1 MALGR
6 LFGGGGSGGSSSAA
20 GGTRGGS
27 NEPQWRVTPAGP
39 GVDEKADTQ
48 TVRRIV
54 DQIASLPPER
64 ARFLAAFAYILTR
77 AAAADLDI
85 SDVEERAIEQIVVEH
100 GGLTEPQAVLVAQ
113 VARNQEVLFGATE
126 DFLVTRQ
133 FRQIATPEQRLELL
147 RCCYLVG
154 AADDTITND
163 ESDTL
168 QEIAKELDVE
178 PADVK
183 AIRHEFEP
191 KLAAIQA
198 LMRMRRGTEG

>member
-1 MALGR
+1 MSLGR
-6 LFGGGGSGGSSSAA
+6 LFGGGGGGGGAGSGG
-20 GGTRGGS
+20 GGS
-27 NEPQWRVTPAGP
+27 RGPEWRVTPGGP
-39 GVDEKADTQ
+39 GVDEHADTE

-54 DQIASLPPER
+54 DELASLPPER
-64 ARFLAAFAYILTR
+64 ARYLAAFAYILTR
-77 AAAADLDI
+77 AAAADLEI
-85 SDVEERAIEQIVVEH
+85 SDAEEQAIEGIVREH

-133 FRQIATPEQRLELL
+133 FRLISTPEQRLELL

-168 QEIAKELDVE
+168 QEIAKELDVD
-178 PADVK
+178 AAAVK
-183 AIRHEFEP
+183 TIRHEFEP

-198 LMRMRRGTEG
+198 LLRMREGGTG

>member
-1 MALGR
+1 MTLGR
-6 LFGGGGSGGSSSAA
+6 LFGGSGG
-20 GGTRGGS
+20 GGRGG
-27 NEPQWRVTPAGP
+27 NREPEWRVTPGGP
-39 GVDEKADTQ
+39 GVDERADTQ

-54 DQIASLPPER
+54 GELESLPPER
-64 ARFLAAFAYILTR
+64 ARYLAAFAYILTR

-100 GGLTEPQAVLVAQ
+100 GGLSEPQAVLVAQ
-113 VARNQEVLFGATE
+113 VARNQEILFGATE

-168 QEIAKELDVE
+168 QEIAKELDVDA
-178 PADVK
+178 ADVK
-183 AIRHEFEP
+183 ALRHEFEP
-191 KLAAIQA
+191 KLAAIQQ
-198 LMRMRRGTEG
+198 LLRMREGHAG

>member
-1 MALGR
+1 MSLGR
-6 LFGGGGSGGSSSAA
+6 LFGGGGSNRGGSS
-20 GGTRGGS
+20 
-27 NEPQWRVTPAGP
+27 EPQWRVTPGGP
-39 GVDEKADTQ
+39 GVDERADTE

-54 DQIASLPPER
+54 DEIASLEPDR
-64 ARFLAAFAYILTR
+64 ARYLAAFAYILTR

-113 VARNQEVLFGATE
+113 VARNQEILFGATE
-126 DFLVTRQ
+126 DYLVTRQ
-133 FRQIATPEQRLELL
+133 FRQISTPEQRLELL

-178 PADVK
+178 AADVK
-183 AIRHEFEP
+183 AIRHEFES
-191 KLAAIQA
+191 KLAAVQR
-198 LMRMRRGTEG
+198 LLRMREGRPG

>member
-1 MALGR
+1 MTLGR
-6 LFGGGGSGGSSSAA
+6 LFGGG
-20 GGTRGGS
+20 TRGS
-27 NEPQWRVTPAGP
+27 REPEWKVTPGGP
-39 GVDEKADTQ
+39 GVDERADTQ

-54 DQIASLPPER
+54 DEIASLPPER
-64 ARFLAAFAYILTR
+64 ARYLAAFAYILTR

-85 SDVEERAIEQIVVEH
+85 SDVEERAIERIVVEH

-126 DFLVTRQ
+126 DYLVTRQ
-133 FRQIATPEQRLELL
+133 FRQISTSEQRLELL

-154 AADDTITND
+154 AADDTITSD

-178 PADVK
+178 AADVK
-183 AIRHEFEP
+183 VIRHEFEP
-191 KLAAIQA
+191 KLAAIQQ
-198 LMRMRRGTEG
+198 LLRMREGNAG

>member
-1 MALGR
+1 MTLGR
-6 LFGGGGSGGSSSAA
+6 LFGGGNRGS
-20 GGTRGGS
+20 R
-27 NEPQWRVTPAGP
+27 EPEWKVTPGGP
-39 GVDEKADTQ
+39 GVDERADTQ

-54 DQIASLPPER
+54 DEIASLPPER
-64 ARFLAAFAYILTR
+64 ARYLAAFAYILTR

-85 SDVEERAIEQIVVEH
+85 SDVEERSIERIVVEH

-126 DFLVTRQ
+126 DYLVTRQ
-133 FRQIATPEQRLELL
+133 FRQISTPEQRLELL

-154 AADDTITND
+154 SADDTITSD

-178 PADVK
+178 AADVK

-191 KLAAIQA
+191 KLAAIQQ
-198 LMRMRRGTEG
+198 LLRMRENGGR

>member
-1 MALGR
+1 MTLGR
-6 LFGGGGSGGSSSAA
+6 LFGGG
-20 GGTRGGS
+20 TRGS
-27 NEPQWRVTPAGP
+27 REPEWEVTPGGP
-39 GVDEKADTQ
+39 GVDERADTQ

-54 DQIASLPPER
+54 DEIASLPPER
-64 ARFLAAFAYILTR
+64 ARYLAAFAYILTR

-85 SDVEERAIEQIVVEH
+85 SDVEERAIERIVVEH

-126 DFLVTRQ
+126 DYLVTRQ
-133 FRQIATPEQRLELL
+133 FRQISTSEQRLELL

-154 AADDTITND
+154 AADDTITSD

-178 PADVK
+178 AADVK
-183 AIRHEFEP
+183 VIRHEFEP
-191 KLAAIQA
+191 KLAAIQQ
-198 LMRMRRGTEG
+198 LLRMREGNAG